1 MTQGEAT
8 GEAFRVQLDQ
18 EEAYRF
24 SVDFQQAGVPPLVMD
39 EPAPLGSGAGPNASR
54 VLAAAT
60 GHCLSASALFCLS
73 KARIP
78 VSGIRTTVSGTLERN
93 PRGRLRIGGLRVHI
107 DLRLQ
112 PEDRAR
118 AARCLEL
125 FEDFCVVTQS
135 VRDGIT
141 VEVTVEPPATGG

>member
-1 MTQGEAT
+1 MTADEAPR
-8 GEAFRVQLDQ
+8 EDFRVELAQ

-24 SVDFQQAGVPPLVMD
+24 AVDFQQPGVAPMVMD

-54 VLAAAT
+54 MLAAAT

-78 VSGIRTTVSGTLERN
+78 VSGIRTTVTGTLERN

-107 DLRLQ
+107 DLNLQ
-112 PEDRAR
+112 PQDRAR

-135 VRDGIT
+135 VRDGIS
-141 VEVTVEPPATGG
+141 VEVSVAPPAAGE

>member
-1 MTQGEAT
+1 MTTQEA
-8 GEAFRVQLDQ
+8 GPEQFRIQLDQ
-18 EEAYRF
+18 EDGYRF
-24 SVDFQQAGVPPLVMD
+24 AVDFQQPGVAPMVMD
-39 EPAPLGSGAGPNASR
+39 EPAPLGQAAGPNASR

-73 KARIP
+73 KAHIP
-78 VSGIRTTVSGTLERN
+78 VSGIRTTVSGTLARN

-107 DLRLQ
+107 DLNLAPQ
-112 PEDRAR
+112 DRAR

-141 VEVTVEPPATGG
+141 VEVTVEPPAAAG